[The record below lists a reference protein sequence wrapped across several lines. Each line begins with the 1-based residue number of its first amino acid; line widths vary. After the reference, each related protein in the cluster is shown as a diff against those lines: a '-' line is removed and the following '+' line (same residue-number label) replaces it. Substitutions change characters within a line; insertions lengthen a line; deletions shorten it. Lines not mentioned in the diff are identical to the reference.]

1 MEDTKHHTDAQRG
14 FTRTRFSGAFRVSR
28 MHARSCFEKKTV
40 ITRRNVGGF
49 TILFAVLTS
58 SLLLAIGVAIF
69 NLTYRELLLSSSAR
83 DSQFAIYAADTGVE
97 CALYW
102 DSLGQAFATG
112 TGQRNIEC
120 AEQIA
125 LYTVY
130 PERPATSTFLLMLA
144 ESGGIQP
151 CTIVDVAKYENPT
164 RTVLISRGYN
174 TCEEN
179 NPRRVERAL
188 RVSY

>member
-1 MEDTKHHTDAQRG
+1 MKKRDAR
-14 FTRTRFSGAFRVSR
+14 
-28 MHARSCFEKKTV
+28 
-40 ITRRNVGGF
+40 GF

-58 SLLLAIGVAIF
+58 SLLLAIGITIF
-69 NLTYRELLLSSSAR
+69 NITYRELLLSSSAR

-102 DSLGQAFATG
+102 DTIASSFATG
-112 TGQRNIEC
+112 TGQRNVEC
-120 AEQIA
+120 ASQLA
-125 LYTVY
+125 LFTVY
-130 PERPATSTFLLMLA
+130 PDRPSTSTFLLALP
-144 ESGGIQP
+144 SGGGVQP
-151 CTIVDVAKYENPT
+151 CAIVDVAKYENPT

-174 TCEEN
+174 TCETT